1 MLVFQAMTTV
11 IGATALVLVL
21 LAVGWLAWTY
31 NRLVGLRNRL
41 KAAWGDVDALLK
53 RRADLIP
60 NLVEAVKGYV
70 GHESRT
76 LSRVTTARSN
86 ALMAGGAPDNTSA
99 RAHAENQLT
108 SGVRQLFAVVEN
120 YPDLKASET
129 FLQLQSQLADTEND
143 IASGRR
149 YYNAVVRDFNT
160 LRETFPNLL
169 IAGPL
174 GFQAG
179 EYFELADLAEREA
192 PVADVRIAD
201 APPEV
206 PTDAPA
212 EGPPAEVSGDG

>member
-1 MLVFQAMTTV
+1 MTTV
-11 IGATALVLVL
+11 IGAIALVLVVL
-21 LAVGWLAWTY
+21 VVAWLALTF
-31 NRLVGLRNRL
+31 NRLVALRNRL
-41 KAAWGDVDALLK
+41 RAAWGDVDALLK

-86 ALMAGGAPDNTSA
+86 ALMAGGAPDNTA
-99 RAHAENQLT
+99 PRAHAENHLT
-108 SGVRQLFAVVEN
+108 TPLPHLIPLVEN
-120 YPDLKASET
+120 YPQLKANES
-129 FLQLQSQLADTEND
+129 FLQLQSQLAETEND

-169 IAGPL
+169 VAGPL
-174 GFQAG
+174 GFEAG

-192 PVADVRIAD
+192 PVADVRPGDARPETPAGSSAQ
-201 APPEV
+201 APPADVRE
-206 PTDAPA
+206 
-212 EGPPAEVSGDG
+212 EG

>member
-1 MLVFQAMTTV
+1 MATV
-11 IGATALVLVL
+11 IGSIALVLVA
-21 LAVGWLAWTY
+21 LALAWLTWTF

-60 NLVEAVKGYV
+60 NLVEAVKGYMD
-70 GHESRT
+70 HESRT

-120 YPDLKASET
+120 YPDLKASEN
-129 FLQLQSQLADTEND
+129 FLQLQAQLAETEND

-174 GFQAG
+174 GFHAG

-192 PVADVRIAD
+192 PSADVR
-201 APPEV
+201 E
-206 PTDAPA
+206 
-212 EGPPAEVSGDG
+212 SG

>member
-1 MLVFQAMTTV
+1 MTTV
-11 IGATALVLVL
+11 IGVIALVLVVL
-21 LAVGWLAWTY
+21 VVGWLAWTY

-41 KAAWGDVDALLK
+41 RAAWGDVDALLK

-86 ALMAGGAPDNTSA
+86 ALMAGGTPDHTSA
-99 RAHAENQLT
+99 RAHAENQRT

-129 FLQLQSQLADTEND
+129 FLQLQSELAETEND

-174 GFQAG
+174 GFEAG

-192 PVADVRIAD
+192 PVADVRPGD

-206 PTDAPA
+206 PTDTPVQV
-212 EGPPAEVSGDG
+212 PPANVGEDG

>member
-1 MLVFQAMTTV
+1 MATVLGVIALILVV
-11 IGATALVLVL
+11 LAL
-21 LAVGWLAWTY
+21 GWLAWTY
-31 NRLVGLRNRL
+31 NRLIGLRNRL
-41 KAAWGDVDALLK
+41 RAAWGDVDALLK

-108 SGVRQLFAVVEN
+108 SGVRQLLAVVEN
-120 YPDLKASET
+120 YPDLKASES
-129 FLQLQSQLADTEND
+129 FLQLQSQLAETEND

-174 GFQAG
+174 GFEAG

-192 PVADVRIAD
+192 PVADVRPETGAAD
-201 APPEV
+201 SRPQE
-206 PTDAPA
+206 PA
-212 EGPPAEVSGDG
+212 VDDGSASPADIREDG